1 MRPGALGAC
10 SGCVSRT
17 CCIQYTPSCSS
28 MHPHGASAG
37 HAQGRPITRQCA
49 VSEQTVA
56 AVMYKQDVATAEVVV
71 LAVT

>member
-1 MRPGALGAC
+1 
-10 SGCVSRT
+10 
-17 CCIQYTPSCSS
+17 